1 MNIVAGTVKIRRDIY
16 FLKPGHMCELRFTGH
31 VYSVVEALPVPR
43 NFDFEP
49 IMCRKAFGNGNE
61 VSVGVLLLLLLL
73 PLLFL
78 LLRLPRGAHALE
90 PGFKSKVTD
99 LCDWWTL
106 LW

>member
-16 FLKPGHMCELRFTGH
+16 FSKPGHMCELRFTGH

>member
-1 MNIVAGTVKIRRDIY
+1 MNIVAGTLKIRRDIY
-16 FLKPGHMCELRFTGH
+16 FSKPGHMCVLRFT
-31 VYSVVEALPVPR
+31 VSVVEALPVPR

-73 PLLFL
+73 

-99 LCDWWTL
+99 FFDWWTL

>member
-16 FLKPGHMCELRFTGH
+16 FSKPGHMCELRCTGH
-31 VYSVVEALPVPR
+31 IYSVVEALPVPR

-73 PLLFL
+73 L
-78 LLRLPRGAHALE
+78 LLRLPRGGAHALE
-90 PGFKSKVTD
+90 PGFKIKSHRFV
-99 LCDWWTL
+99 
-106 LW
+106 